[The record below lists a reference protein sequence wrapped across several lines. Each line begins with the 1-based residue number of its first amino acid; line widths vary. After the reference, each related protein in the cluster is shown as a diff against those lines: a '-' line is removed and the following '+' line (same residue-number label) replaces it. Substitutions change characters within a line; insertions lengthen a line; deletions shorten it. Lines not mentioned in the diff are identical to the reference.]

1 MRLRIRAGGLSLAVG
16 GDRGRGKGDG
26 DWSERPSGGRCS
38 EPLPGC
44 ANEEGMSKAIKRLVR
59 SREQARGRRRR
70 FHGPRRAG
78 PSAGGPGAGEGK

>member
-1 MRLRIRAGGLSLAVG
+1 
-16 GDRGRGKGDG
+16 
-26 DWSERPSGGRCS
+26 
-38 EPLPGC
+38 
-44 ANEEGMSKAIKRLVR
+44 MSKAIKRLVR